1 MFEKPISINYIKL
14 QPYFGSYNGTSFAL
28 MKKEDKLEAYLYP
41 YPFGFDATPDEKKL
55 KGEFEFSDSGYE
67 EAVAWM
73 KDHMDD
79 FKTAPHGMR
88 YSLNSETKIDRRCV
102 MGLFFK
108 SKEENQLDLLIE
120 KIKMNLSNNYKD
132 TALQDVAKFE
142 ETLKFLVENKKIKD
156 YKAEDYTEIL
166 DEFKEKLKGV
176 SNSEQKPYWS

>member
-1 MFEKPISINYIKL
+1 
-14 QPYFGSYNGTSFAL
+14 
-28 MKKEDKLEAYLYP
+28 
-41 YPFGFDATPDEKKL
+41 
-55 KGEFEFSDSGYE
+55 
-67 EAVAWM
+67 
-73 KDHMDD
+73 
-79 FKTAPHGMR
+79 
-88 YSLNSETKIDRRCV
+88 

-108 SKEENQLDLLIE
+108 SKEENQLDLLIQ
-120 KIKMNLSNNYKD
+120 KIKMNIQNNYKD